1 MWESNYIT
9 EEIIIRWEKKATGDS
24 TWANVKIYF
33 GELYQ
38 DRTQFSRSM
47 AGKRAKF
54 NRANNINGEVT
65 KKEKESNDA

>member
-9 EEIIIRWEKKATGDS
+9 EEIIIRWEKKATGNS

-38 DRTQFSRSM
+38 DRTQFSHSTV
-47 AGKRAKF
+47 GKRAKF
-54 NRANNINGEVT
+54 EHTKNIKEEVSG
-65 KKEKESNDA
+65 K